1 MEKITLPK
9 NEYLKLKREIQLLLD
24 NEFLKKLKELI
35 DIMFEEKYSLFMSDY
50 TDDLTEYSINSE
62 KDWKIDK
69 SEWNNV

>member
-9 NEYLKLKREIQLLLD
+9 NEYLMLKREIQLLLD

-50 TDDLTEYSINSE
+50 TDDLTEYSINNE
-62 KDWKIDK
+62 KDWKIGENRWD
-69 SEWNNV
+69 NV